1 MTTSNRPAHPLAPN
15 EPGSGIGLPPILAM
29 SLTAHTPGAPVSPG
43 PRMNPWRRSGAIPV
57 PAEGRIEELLCALW
71 HPGERHLRDDGSVTN
86 IARRPIPSA
95 GATYAVHT
103 HLIVG
108 RDGTD
113 GLEPG
118 HYVYDHDRGQ
128 LLRRDSATE
137 TAAGWE
143 LPHRSFIDSRVVFG
157 VQPGRSFGRYRH
169 RAWPLW
175 IADAAYALEAVR
187 FLLDTD
193 LSVAF
198 GPGPEIRAQLG
209 MPPAAE
215 ISAWLRRGM
224 VPEIPLVSIA
234 LPSNWAIA
242 PQRRHA
248 LARRRSPKLVD
259 FVRNPVRDTSAAHLA
274 ELAGQTWIA
283 HADRIETWEVALS
296 VPVET
301 IYDALWHA
309 HRAAARLCYGAAL
322 SRKSRCRPVSGIPAA
337 AESWTVHAVA
347 MLDGIEDAEEELND
361 DRP

>member
-1 MTTSNRPAHPLAPN
+1 M
-15 EPGSGIGLPPILAM
+15 GD
-29 SLTAHTPGAPVSPG
+29 
-43 PRMNPWRRSGAIPV
+43 
-57 PAEGRIEELLCALW
+57 
-71 HPGERHLRDDGSVTN
+71 RHLRDDGSVTD

-108 RDGTD
+108 TDGTD

-128 LLRRDSATE
+128 LLRRDSARE

-143 LPHRSFIDSRVVFG
+143 LPHRPFIDSRVVFS

-193 LSVAF
+193 LPGVF

-215 ISAWLRRGM
+215 TDAWLRRGM
-224 VPEIPLVSIA
+224 VPEIPLVSIG
-234 LPSNWAIA
+234 LSSSWAVA

-259 FVRNPVRDTSAAHLA
+259 FVRNPVHNTNAARLA
-274 ELAGQTWIA
+274 ELTGQAWIA
-283 HADRIETWEVALS
+283 HADRIETWEVA
-296 VPVET
+296 PRAPAET
-301 IYDALWHA
+301 IYDSLWHA
-309 HRAAARLCYGAAL
+309 HSAAARLCYNAAL
-322 SRKSRCRPVSGIPAA
+322 SQKVRCRPVSGIPAA
-337 AESWTVHAVA
+337 AESWTMHAVA
-347 MLDGIEDAEEELND
+347 MLDGIEDTEEEPDD

>member
-1 MTTSNRPAHPLAPN
+1 
-15 EPGSGIGLPPILAM
+15 
-29 SLTAHTPGAPVSPG
+29 
-43 PRMNPWRRSGAIPV
+43 MNPWRRSGATPV
-57 PAEGRIEELLCALW
+57 SAEGRIEDLLCALW
-71 HPGERHLRDDGSVTN
+71 HMGDRHLRDDGSVTD

-108 RDGTD
+108 TDGTD

-128 LLRRDSATE
+128 LLRRDSARE

-143 LPHRSFIDSRVVFG
+143 LPHRPFIDSRVVFS

-193 LSVAF
+193 LPGVF

-215 ISAWLRRGM
+215 TDAWLRRGM
-224 VPEIPLVSIA
+224 VPEIPLVSIG
-234 LPSNWAIA
+234 LSSSWAVA

-259 FVRNPVRDTSAAHLA
+259 FVRNPVHNTNAARLA
-274 ELAGQTWIA
+274 ELTGQAWIA
-283 HADRIETWEVALS
+283 HADRIETWEVA
-296 VPVET
+296 PRAPAET
-301 IYDALWHA
+301 IYDSLWHA
-309 HRAAARLCYGAAL
+309 HSAAARLCYNAAL
-322 SRKSRCRPVSGIPAA
+322 SQKVRCRPVSGIPAA
-337 AESWTVHAVA
+337 AESWTMHAVA
-347 MLDGIEDAEEELND
+347 MLDGIEDTEEEPDD